1 MNNMTI
7 IMKKFTCIF
16 GICTILAWPALAQES
31 ADVVD
36 RKNTIKLDLTSYWLY
51 RNALNFTYER
61 VTKPNQSFSVT
72 AGYQEF
78 PLSSSL
84 GSGIAVKEDNK
95 RNGLKF
101 GGEYRFYL
109 AKENKHPAPHGVYIG
124 PYFTYHRFNNERLI
138 EVDNN
143 GTPEEAILNTKFV
156 VLNIGFQ
163 LGYQFIINNRWA
175 IDLVFVGPSAS
186 HYYFKSILGGNF
198 TFDTE
203 DIQNE
208 IILDLVDRFPML
220 EEVINEREASSN
232 GKLDVWSYGYRYQL
246 QVGYHFGRKK

>member
-1 MNNMTI
+1 
-7 IMKKFTCIF
+7 MKNFIR
-16 GICTILAWPALAQES
+16 ILGLSMITLLTAHAQES
-31 ADVVD
+31 TETDI

-51 RNALNFTYER
+51 RNAVNFTYER
-61 VTKPNQSFSVT
+61 ITKPNQSFSVT

-78 PLSSSL
+78 PRSTNL

-95 RNGLKF
+95 KNGFKF

-109 AKENKHPAPHGVYIG
+109 AKENKFGAPHGVYIG
-124 PYFTYHRFNNERLI
+124 PYFAFHQFKNERTI

-143 GTPEEAILNTKFV
+143 GTLEEAILNTKFN

-163 LGYQFIINNRWA
+163 LGYQFLINNRWA

-186 HYYFKSILGGNF
+186 NYRFKATMDGNY
-198 TFDTE
+198 TFNTE

-208 IILDLVDRFPML
+208 IILDLIDRFPLL
-220 EEVINEREASSN
+220 EEVINEKEASSK
-232 GKLDVWSYGYRYQL
+232 GKFDVWSYGYRYQL
-246 QVGYHFGRKK
+246 LVGYHFGRKK

>member
-1 MNNMTI
+1 
-7 IMKKFTCIF
+7 MKKLIYIL
-16 GICTILAWPALAQES
+16 GLTILATWSIQAQKS
-31 ADVVD
+31 ADSTVQ
-36 RKNTIKLDLTSYWLY
+36 RRNTIKLDITSYWLY

-61 VTKPNQSFSVT
+61 VTKPNQSFSIT

-78 PLSSSL
+78 PRSSTL
-84 GSGIAVKEDNK
+84 GSRIAVKEDNK
-95 RNGLKF
+95 KDGLKF

-109 AKENKHPAPHGVYIG
+109 AKENKYRAPHGVYIG
-124 PYFTYHRFNNERLI
+124 PYFTLHQFRNERTI

-143 GTPEEAILNTKFV
+143 GTPEEAILNTKFNIV
-156 VLNIGFQ
+156 NIGVQ
-163 LGYQFIINNRWA
+163 LGYQFVINNRWA
-175 IDLVFVGPSAS
+175 IDLVFVGPSVS
-186 HYYFKSILGGNF
+186 NYRFKATLDGNF

-208 IILDLVDRFPML
+208 IILDLIDRFPML
-220 EEVINEREASSN
+220 EEVINEKEASTT